1 MRKLGGEST
10 CAHLAETF
18 GNTAGFYNALGTG
31 FAGKIKKHFHCPD
44 CIDPED
50 NDEEHSR
57 VYVVPFIGRYIMEN
71 GNKRYSWRLR
81 EELKEALM
89 YIDLPDSDQE
99 SVTDVGLNTILYGPP
114 GTGKTYHTVI
124 YAVAIIEN
132 KALSAVEKEDYAE
145 VLERY
150 NEYKA
155 QGRIEFTTFHQ
166 SYGYEEFIEGIRPMI
181 TPDDTDGESGEI
193 QYSVQPGVFKRFCE
207 RAERP
212 AVRVDTDYG
221 ISDSP
226 SIWKVSLEGTGDN
239 PTRTECLKNNHIRIG
254 WDDYGKDITDE
265 TDFSVSGGRVVL
277 NAFINR
283 MQVGDIV
290 LSCYSASTIDA
301 IGVVTGEYE
310 WHDEYASLKR
320 LRKVNWIVKDI
331 RENILWSRVFLMGK
345 SFTSFAG
352 SEVAMALLFPMETLF
367 ESYIA
372 ALLKKKLGYADFA
385 VSVQDKTYHLFD
397 EPGKKF
403 LMRPDI
409 VVKRKAD
416 GAVFILDTKWK
427 ILADSKTNY
436 GISQADMYQMYA
448 YQKKY
453 GANHV
458 TLVYPKT
465 DKVTYETGMEYRS
478 DDGVTV
484 RIRFVDL
491 FDVQKSTQQLCA
503 DFF

>member
-1 MRKLGGEST
+1 MK
-10 CAHLAETF
+10 
-18 GNTAGFYNALGTG
+18 
-31 FAGKIKKHFHCPD
+31 P
-44 CIDPED
+44 
-50 NDEEHSR
+50 
-57 VYVVPFIGRYIMEN
+57 VYQITEYGSFI
-71 GNKRYSWRLR
+71 
-81 EELKEALM
+81 
-89 YIDLPDSDQE
+89 
-99 SVTDVGLNTILYGPP
+99 
-114 GTGKTYHTVI
+114 TGKKVDGYITLPPHTFEQLESFILTNHSKEVD
-124 YAVAIIEN
+124 ALELMG
-132 KALSAVEKEDYAE
+132 LSARKGIGKVITARNYVGTITMNDGTTIEILPKVSSSSEDDSAAGVKRLLIEMLKTLRDSPYKNLQSTSVNVEKMNIFEVFIRMFIDEVFFIVKRGLKCSYETIEENTTFFKGKMLFSQQIKFNHTHKERSYVAYDAFNVNRPENQLLKDTLQYLYPRSTSSKNRNDIKILLNSFAE
-145 VLERY
+145 VDASAD
-150 NEYKA
+150 YKSDFA
-155 QGRIEFTTFHQ
+155 KYI
-166 SYGYEEFIEGIRPMI
+166 
-181 TPDDTDGESGEI
+181 PDRNMKD
-193 QYSVQPGVFKRFCE
+193 YST
-207 RAERP
+207 A
-212 AVRVDTDYG
+212 
-221 ISDSP
+221 
-226 SIWKVSLEGTGDN
+226 L
-239 PTRTECLKNNHIRIG
+239 
-254 WDDYGKDITDE
+254 
-265 TDFSVSGGRVVL
+265 
-277 NAFINR
+277 
-283 MQVGDIV
+283 
-290 LSCYSASTIDA
+290 
-301 IGVVTGEYE
+301 
-310 WHDEYASLKR
+310 
-320 LRKVNWIVKDI
+320 
-331 RENILWSRVFLMGK
+331 LWSRVFLMGK
-345 SFTSFAG
+345 SFTSFDG

-372 ALLKKKLGYADFA
+372 ALMKKKLGYADFA

-465 DKVTYETGMEYRS
+465 DEVASETGMEYRS